1 MRKVLSH
8 FLIFVWFFLKDAFS
22 DNNFPKFH
30 CWNVC
35 FWIYWHSLHIL
46 PSRYNPCQIQ
56 SKFFGSFLF
65 HHFATLS
72 FIIAQHWEHIDYGI
86 NWELRDS
93 KWKIKWKRLYK
104 NAKNSFEKSVK
115 PLAQLCWQANDN
127 IVIQSENLG
136 SCRWK
141 SDVKRCRSPP
151 PAQPLVQPSPTQPP
165 ASPLLRWWT
174 LRQPNRYENK
184 QTQTKNIITAHILW
198 HCLLWLQENQCK
210 RQNTN
215 ESLTR
220 L

>member
-1 MRKVLSH
+1 MLLVNLWPSH
-8 FLIFVWFFLKDAFS
+8 HYNWESFDCLAKMKLTRINCKAIKTQVMINEKRIFPFSENAFS
-22 DNNFPKFH
+22 KNNFPKFH

-104 NAKNSFEKSVK
+104 NAKNSFEKIVK
-115 PLAQLCWQANDN
+115 PLA
-127 IVIQSENLG
+127 
-136 SCRWK
+136 
-141 SDVKRCRSPP
+141 
-151 PAQPLVQPSPTQPP
+151 
-165 ASPLLRWWT
+165 
-174 LRQPNRYENK
+174 
-184 QTQTKNIITAHILW
+184 
-198 HCLLWLQENQCK
+198 
-210 RQNTN
+210 
-215 ESLTR
+215 
-220 L
+220 